1 MTGNDVLVNDFVE
14 QEESSIRAKCF
25 VLMYDKFVDL
35 RKDESSK
42 WTNEKHSLYL
52 KSIEALFVDQ
62 LYNSLDMQTYSS
74 DEISTGK
81 NKPDTCIASGQVY
94 DLMKPIYTPHQ
105 KLFLFVSNVRIQL
118 ICQFKVLQRGCWSK
132 KCFKR
137 EQSHLKDADRPQVSP
152 SNHWIQHFTN
162 GSLKRQTSTST
173 QDFVTD
179 SRLHQET
186 GCSNTEGTD
195 QNFVEDAMS
204 SRKRVR
210 TSKIAHSTK
219 DQVVPRCTL
228 DATTKIADSYVCS
241 KKKTK

>member
-1 MTGNDVLVNDFVE
+1 MTGNDVLVNNFVE
-14 QEESSIRAKCF
+14 QEESSI
-25 VLMYDKFVDL
+25 MNL

-42 WTNEKHSLYL
+42 WTDEKHSLYL

-74 DEISTGK
+74 DAISTGK
-81 NKPDTCIASGQVY
+81 NQPDTCIPSG
-94 DLMKPIYTPHQ
+94 
-105 KLFLFVSNVRIQL
+105 
-118 ICQFKVLQRGCWSK
+118 QFKVLQRGCWSK

-152 SNHWIQHFTN
+152 SSHWIQHFTN
-162 GSLKRQTSTST
+162 GSLKRLTSTST

-204 SRKRVR
+204 SRKKTR
-210 TSKIAHSTK
+210 TSKIAHSNN

-228 DATTKIADSYVCS
+228 DATTEIADSYVCS